1 MAYTFVG
8 TGLEVEQHVTFR
20 ELEDS
25 SLRIAAALQSTARR
39 GDRILL
45 LFPPGLD
52 YLVAFLGCLYAG
64 VVAVPLYLPR
74 PGAKLDRIE
83 AVIQSC
89 RPTHALTTAAL
100 AEHLADLPKPEGS
113 EDLRTH
119 LIETLAATDRATY
132 RPVGTD
138 GEELAFLQ
146 YTSGSTGAPKG
157 VMVSHRNLAENEE
170 AIADGFGVRS
180 GDVILSWL
188 PLYHDMGLIG
198 AALLPLY
205 MGLRSV
211 LLNTFAFV
219 YDPMIWP
226 LAIARFGAT
235 CSGGPNFAYQL
246 LVDRYDADRL
256 AGVDLSG
263 WRIAFN
269 GAEPVVE
276 RTLRDFSTVY
286 GAHGFD
292 PGAVYPCY
300 GLAEATL
307 FVSGAEPTA
316 GYRAHVFDRR
326 TVEQGLPPRL
336 WGRRR
341 RTESASCRRGA
352 PPCTPRS

>member
-1 MAYTFVG
+1 
-8 TGLEVEQHVTFR
+8 
-20 ELEDS
+20 
-25 SLRIAAALQSTARR
+25 
-39 GDRILL
+39 
-45 LFPPGLD
+45 
-52 YLVAFLGCLYAG
+52 
-64 VVAVPLYLPR
+64 
-74 PGAKLDRIE
+74 
-83 AVIQSC
+83 
-89 RPTHALTTAAL
+89 
-100 AEHLADLPKPEGS
+100 
-113 EDLRTH
+113 
-119 LIETLAATDRATY
+119 
-132 RPVGTD
+132 
-138 GEELAFLQ
+138 
-146 YTSGSTGAPKG
+146 
-157 VMVSHRNLAENEE
+157 
-170 AIADGFGVRS
+170 
-180 GDVILSWL
+180 
-188 PLYHDMGLIG
+188 MGLIG

-276 RTLRDFSTVY
+276 STLRDFSRVY
-286 GAHGFD
+286 RAHGFD

-307 FVSGAEPTA
+307 FVSGAQPSA

-326 TVEQGLPPRL
+326 TVEQGRL
-336 WGRRR
+336 APAVGRQA
-341 RTESASCRRGA
+341 EDGSASCRPGD